1 MEMEKDPKEAGF
13 LALSAN
19 APFIEVQLSWTHI
32 KSSAM
37 CCLPENDLS
46 PYHMEWNNC
55 TTKFSLNSLWSHTKQ
70 SNEQKDIAL
79 CVDIY
84 SHMCD

>member
-46 PYHMEWNNC
+46 PYHMEWNNHSIFRENNQVLP
-55 TTKFSLNSLWSHTKQ
+55 KFIMVRYKAKWL
-70 SNEQKDIAL
+70 
-79 CVDIY
+79 
-84 SHMCD
+84 M